1 MTLQHKFLYF
11 VNWSKFILSNKNIFH
26 QREVKSFS
34 SVVRC
39 SLAVSKAGPQGH
51 WGCTSWEPWNKPSPF
66 FWFLL
71 QSGIF
76 MHHQAITSKKLKI
89 TSLFTLYAFFERKS
103 FFFKGCILRG
113 ISRQDFFLT
122 KVVNYSKCFSLS
134 SSICGL
140 WRIHPCCLKKIPV
153 Q

>member
-1 MTLQHKFLYF
+1 MLWDVLWQ
-11 VNWSKFILSNKNIFH
+11 S
-26 QREVKSFS
+26 VKLGP
-34 SVVRC
+34 RGTGAAQAENPEI
-39 SLAVSKAGPQGH
+39 SLLL
-51 WGCTSWEPWNKPSPF
+51 F

-113 ISRQDFFLT
+113 ISRQDFFFSYKSGELLKVLLSFLKHLWSLKNTSLLFKENTCAVEGSLYFLLHPHLT
-122 KVVNYSKCFSLS
+122 NTE
-134 SSICGL
+134 
-140 WRIHPCCLKKIPV
+140 PA
-153 Q
+153 

>member
-66 FWFLL
+66 FLVSF
-71 QSGIF
+71 
-76 MHHQAITSKKLKI
+76 AVRY
-89 TSLFTLYAFFERKS
+89 LYAPSSYYKQKVKNYITIHIVCILWEKELFLQRVYFAWNKQTS
-103 FFFKGCILRG
+103 FFFFLQKWWTTQSASLFPQAFVVSEEYILA
-113 ISRQDFFLT
+113 
-122 KVVNYSKCFSLS
+122 V
-134 SSICGL
+134 
-140 WRIHPCCLKKIPV
+140 
-153 Q
+153 